1 MGEHFVRKTQDSLG
15 KLIKKPPLTEKLL
28 NKPPFRFLHDV
39 FMEVIRT
46 TGFMKGLYTPT
57 EMDSQNVKDKDSKVA
72 FLQKAIDVISMVSG
86 KQLTVKTSKIVAGHE
101 PDKTNE
107 MLIAMAKCI
116 IEKLDSSEAVKK
128 VLNGETL
135 KSSKLPKKEEKEG
148 KPSAD
153 KSLRDNKDQND
164 NSEKRGGSGKENI
177 ERKANKQRSS
187 SKERKR
193 SRERGG
199 NHKEQEKKDRG
210 KEKIK
215 DEENKEKDSDKDRE
229 REKRKSRKKD
239 EPAREKKEEHNEAQ
253 IEDDESKEGSG
264 RMPRPSSAKGK
275 RSRPMRDTDDY
286 DHDQKRQDADTLP
299 PQVNAS
305 RQMNRPS
312 SARPAPPKVK
322 QEAVQDP
329 NIRIGSGKQVNNVIV
344 DNGANSEDDDDD
356 DTFLVEESQPLTQDN
371 QQVGPNEVEDDG
383 QHGSLVK
390 KIMETKTELEKND
403 KKKDDK
409 PIVLDAARKKEHQMV
424 EREVEKLRG
433 FIQTLTRSAN
443 PLGKTMDYLQEDMD
457 SMQKELDKWKRENKE
472 HSLAIKRE
480 QNVTEG
486 ELEPLYAQ
494 LSELDQSI
502 ADQLELIGA
511 VKSKILRNEEKMA
524 KMMNSVVLS

>member
-229 REKRKSRKKD
+229 REKRK
-239 EPAREKKEEHNEAQ
+239 
-253 IEDDESKEGSG
+253 SKEGSG